1 MDLPKILKNM
11 SIKKL
16 FFSLSISIFIL
27 SCAMADKGYQID
39 VKVEGLQDT
48 TAFLAYHYGNRQYVK
63 DTVQID
69 SQGHFTFQGP
79 ESLDRGIYMVV
90 LPGQVYFEILV
101 DDNQH
106 FAIET
111 INDDFVNSM
120 KFSNSPDNATFYD
133 YMRFIRTQ
141 GELSTPLRNE
151 MQDASVGEARKEQIR
166 QQLATIDERVK
177 QEQTTIIGRS
187 PQGLFSKILLA
198 QQDPAMPPTQFKE
211 DGTVDNDYMY
221 QVYKN
226 NFWNHIDF
234 SDDRLIR
241 TPIYHNKLNQFFT
254 RVLIQY
260 PDSIIAEADRL
271 IEKARA
277 HKEVFKYTVFFIT
290 NTFERSQIMGMDAV
304 FVHMV
309 EHYYMSG
316 QVDWITEE
324 QLQTISTRAM
334 ALKPLLLGQVAP
346 DVRMT
351 RPDGRQVNLHSV
363 NAPLTILYFWDSEC
377 GHCKTN
383 TPKLV
388 KLYGKIKSNGVE
400 VFAVNTETETESWV
414 NYINQNYPQW
424 INVQDRTNSSGFR
437 DKYDIWSTPLVF
449 LLDKDKKILAKKVT
463 IEQLEE
469 IINFELQK
477 KL

>member
-16 FFSLSISIFIL
+16 FFTISISVFIL

-69 SQGHFTFQGP
+69 SQGRFTFKGP
-79 ESLDRGIYMVV
+79 QALDRGIYMVV

-106 FAIET
+106 FGIET
-111 INDDFVNSM
+111 TNEDFVNTM
-120 KFSNSPDNATFYD
+120 KFRSSPDNAAFYD

-177 QEQTTIIGRS
+177 QEQTTIINS
-187 PQGLFSKILLA
+187 FPNGLFSKILLA
-198 QQDPAMPPTQFKE
+198 QQDPAMPATQYKD

-241 TPIYHNKLNQFFT
+241 TPLFHNKLNQFFT
-254 RVLIQY
+254 RVIIQH
-260 PDSIIAEADRL
+260 PDSIIVEADRL

-309 EHYYMSG
+309 ETYYMSG
-316 QVDWITEE
+316 EVDWVTEE
-324 QLQTISTRAM
+324 QLQTVSTRAM
-334 ALKPLLLGQVAP
+334 ALKPLLLGRVAP

-351 RPDGRQVNLHSV
+351 RPDGRPVNLHSV
-363 NAPLTILYFWDSEC
+363 NAPFTVLYFWDSEC
-377 GHCKTN
+377 GHCKRN

-388 KLYGKIKSNGVE
+388 ELYNKMKPKGVE
-400 VFAVNTETETESWV
+400 VFAVNTETEPESWIS
-414 NYINQNYPQW
+414 YINQNYPQW

-437 DKYDIWSTPLVF
+437 DKYDIWSTPLIF
-449 LLDKDKKILAKKVT
+449 LLDKEKKILAKKITV
-463 IEQLEE
+463 EQLDE
-469 IINFELQK
+469 IINFEMQK
-477 KL
+477 RQ